1 MNNFNEPATSTTT
14 KTTITETHVQ
24 TNLRW
29 DPSYIKSIPGA
40 LKLAA
45 VVRKLRFLILKNLTQ
60 CMFNIN
66 FFVYM

>member
-1 MNNFNEPATSTTT
+1 MNNFHEPATTSTT

-29 DPSYIKSIPGA
+29 DPNYIKTIPGI

-45 VVRKLRFLILKNLTQ
+45 VVRTKN
-60 CMFNIN
+60 
-66 FFVYM
+66 YD